1 MDAAEAA
8 WVADWEEE
16 CAPLLSAEVAAV
28 ARQAWRGGSVEEM
41 GWFSVLPPET

>member
-8 WVADWEEE
+8 CVADWEED
-16 CAPLLSAEVAAV
+16 CASLFSAVVAAV
-28 ARQAWRGGSVEEM
+28 ARQAWRGGSVEKM